1 MDSFFLKVQ
10 KENITQR
17 NFIAILFAENI
28 SNNKAE
34 TTFLFQSL
42 LVQLFENFS
51 LKVLF
56 SYVSIYLQE

>member
-10 KENITQR
+10 KEKITQR

-34 TTFLFQSL
+34 TTFLFQS
-42 LVQLFENFS
+42 
-51 LKVLF
+51 
-56 SYVSIYLQE
+56 